1 MDIRKFHSEITDRL
15 GSGQAVSALNA
26 AFAADSSLLRSAGE
40 IRIRT
45 GLPLSVIGGLQKEK
59 YFISASGRIV
69 SAPSA
74 YLPSKEEINRI
85 FASICRSSV
94 YAYKEDI
101 RNGFLTL
108 RGGHRVGIAG
118 KMLPDGS
125 VYDVSS
131 LNIRIARQV
140 KGCASAL
147 IRHIIKS
154 ADEVYSTLIISPP
167 ACGKTTMI
175 RDIARILGSGSKSPY
190 FKGANVGI
198 IDERSEIA
206 ACYNG
211 MPANDV
217 GMMTD
222 VYDACPKEKGILM
235 MIRSMAPE
243 IIITD
248 EIGGP
253 GDAAAVESAMN
264 AGVKIIA
271 TAHGSRLSDLKV
283 RREIAA
289 MIGAGVFERYITLSH
304 TNGPAT
310 IQEVSEAVK

>member
-1 MDIRKFHSEITDRL
+1 MDIRKFRAEITDRL
-15 GSGQAVSALNA
+15 GSSPAVNALNH
-26 AFAADSSLLRSAGE
+26 AFEADGALLRSAGE
-40 IRIRT
+40 IRLRT
-45 GLPLSVIGGLQKEK
+45 GLPLCVIGGLRKEK
-59 YFISASGRIV
+59 YFISANGRQVGASG
-69 SAPSA
+69 A
-74 YLPSKEEINRI
+74 YLPAKEEIGRI
-85 FASICRSSV
+85 FSGICRSSL

-101 RNGFLTL
+101 RNGFITL

-140 KGCASAL
+140 RGCASK
-147 IRHIIKS
+147 IIGQIIKNPN
-154 ADEVYSTLIISPP
+154 EIYNTLIVSPP
-167 ACGKTTMI
+167 ACGKTTLI

-190 FKGANVGI
+190 FHGASVGI

-211 MPANDV
+211 KPANDV
-217 GMMTD
+217 GLMTD

-264 AGVKIIA
+264 AGVKLIA
-271 TAHGSRLSDLKV
+271 TAHGSGLSDLKV

-289 MIGAGVFERYITLSH
+289 MIGSGVFEKYITLSCV
-304 TNGPAT
+304 NGPAT
-310 IQEVSEAVK
+310 ISEVSEAIK

>member
-1 MDIRKFHSEITDRL
+1 MDLKKFHSEITDRL
-15 GSGQAVSALNA
+15 GSGTAVTALHT
-26 AFAADSSLLRSAGE
+26 AFAAQSELLDTAGE

-45 GLPLSVIGGLQKEK
+45 GLPLCIIGGLQKEK

-69 SAPSA
+69 SATSA
-74 YLPSKEEINRI
+74 YLPPKDEVNRI

-94 YAYKEDI
+94 YAYQDDI

-125 VYDVSS
+125 IYDVFS

-140 KGCASAL
+140 RGCAAN
-147 IRHIIKS
+147 IIGHIIKNQ
-154 ADEVYSTLIISPP
+154 DEIYNTLIISPP
-167 ACGKTTMI
+167 ACGKTTII
-175 RDIARILGSGSKSPY
+175 RDVARILGSGSKSPF

-211 MPANDV
+211 KPTNDV

-271 TAHGSRLSDLKV
+271 TAHGCSLSDLKV
-283 RREIAA
+283 RREIAE
-289 MIGAGVFERYITLSH
+289 MIQSGVFEKYITLSG

-310 IQEVSEAVK
+310 IQEVSEVVT

>member
-1 MDIRKFHSEITDRL
+1 MDIRKFRSEITDRL
-15 GSGQAVSALNA
+15 GSGQAVNALNA
-26 AFAADSSLLRSAGE
+26 VFAADRELLRTAGE

-45 GLPLSVIGGLQKEK
+45 GLPLCVIGGLHKEK
-59 YFISASGRIV
+59 YFLSANGRIV

-74 YLPSKEEINRI
+74 YLAPKEEVNRI

-101 RNGFLTL
+101 RNGFITL

-140 KGCASAL
+140 KGCAAEL
-147 IRHIIKS
+147 IRHIIKKE
-154 ADEVYSTLIISPP
+154 DEIYSTLIISPP

-289 MIGAGVFERYITLSH
+289 MIGAGVFERYITLSS